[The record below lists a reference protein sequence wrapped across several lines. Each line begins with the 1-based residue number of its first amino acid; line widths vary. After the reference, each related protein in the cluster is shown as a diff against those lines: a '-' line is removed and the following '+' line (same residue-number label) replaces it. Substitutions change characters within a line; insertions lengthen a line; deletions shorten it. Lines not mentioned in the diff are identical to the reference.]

1 MRSSHVITLAV
12 ALTSASL
19 SVAQAQP
26 AGTLQDIQIRGT
38 TDLLTGLVKVNLP
51 VQVGDPVSQI
61 NLTAVQLAVLGQG
74 FFQKASAELQ
84 DIAGKTVLVITVVP
98 NSDIKA
104 LVVKS
109 TFIPPDRIKAAL
121 EGNLNISAG
130 TTLNAVRVE
139 QSKDL
144 LSKAYRDAGFPFA
157 PRVITDIVEA
167 KDGAT
172 ITYTLEE
179 TAPLSKLVLKG
190 NTAIPV
196 AVLEAAFAPLVSSG
210 KFDVAAYQRAIQ
222 TVGMAYA
229 NAGYSGSGIDVKSSE
244 LAGGTLTIQ
253 LRELKIASIDTTPLG
268 KAVVLKAKAGD
279 LFNVKTLGDELR
291 LIGNQL
297 GQTVELGFAQSQ
309 DNPAT
314 VSVSFTLSP
323 LPAGKV
329 TRVEVKGSGVLSP
342 AEIKAALRLRVGDQY
357 NVSLAQDDYLSLQKA
372 YREKGFELATQ
383 PDPISFT
390 DGVLTFNLREIK
402 IGAYELKWKGN
413 QTSQDRIVLR
423 ELPAPGSL
431 FNAEKLRKGFEN
443 VIRTSIFQ
451 LGTPQIR
458 PSESDPTSLIVSLEV
473 SDTAKFNF
481 FPGLTWSS
489 LDGFSGNL
497 GLEYNNLFGLAHK
510 VTLQLSGQQNDAG
523 QYLSGS
529 LSYTVPWLDI
539 DFLDFKTVRTQVT
552 GSVYSTVTG
561 NIKLLDANNAQVKN
575 TDATGTPVDPAREY
589 SQRSSGVEFS
599 VSRPLSD
606 FLSLGIS
613 ASYTQDQN
621 YLENATDADL
631 LPRVGLPVSPGT
643 PLTSLPS
650 VSSYVP
656 QDGATTLL
664 SSGLNFDNTNNPEF
678 PSSGFRASGNV
689 GFGFGN
695 AGATNYNWT
704 RVATGGSTYFGFGD
718 VLSNGS
724 NQQVVA
730 VRANAGTLF
739 GSAPANRQFSVG
751 GSDVS
756 VSPAETL
763 HGYESREFTGTNFFS
778 SSAEYRY
785 NFNVNAGIAQGLYGV
800 AFADLG
806 DAWQSTRDPF
816 LKWGVGAG
824 VQLNLG
830 LGTFLLPALRFD
842 YAFSERNP
850 NGKFSFRL
858 GNFF

>member
-19 SVAQAQP
+19 SVALAQP

-61 NLTAVQLAVLGQG
+61 NLTAVQLAVLAQG

-84 DIAGKTVLVITVVP
+84 DVAGKTVLVITVVP
-98 NSDIKA
+98 NSDIKE

-109 TFIPPDRIKAAL
+109 TFIPPDRIKSAL

-190 NTAIPV
+190 NTALP
-196 AVLEAAFAPLVSSG
+196 AGVLEAAFAPLVSAG
-210 KFDVAAYQRAIQ
+210 KFDVTAYQRAIQ
-222 TVGMAYA
+222 TVGLAYA
-229 NAGYSGSGIDVKSSE
+229 NAGYSGSGVDLSRSE
-244 LAGGTLTIQ
+244 LASGTLTVQ
-253 LRELKIASIDTTPLG
+253 VRELKIASIDTAPLG
-268 KAVVLKAKAGD
+268 KAVALKTKAGD

-314 VSVSFTLSP
+314 VNVSFTLSP

-329 TRVEVKGSGVLSP
+329 TKVEVKGSGVLTP
-342 AEIKAALRLRVGDQY
+342 EEIKAALRLRVGDQY
-357 NVSLAQDDYLSLQKA
+357 NVALAQDDYIALQKA

-383 PDPISFT
+383 PDPISFA

-413 QTSQDRIVLR
+413 QTSQDRIILR

-431 FNAEKLRKGFEN
+431 FNADKLRKGFEN
-443 VIRTSIFQ
+443 VIRTGIFQ

-510 VTLQLSGQQNDAG
+510 VSLQLSGQQNDAG

-561 NIKLLDANNAQVKN
+561 NLKLLDASGAQVKN
-575 TDATGTPVDPAREY
+575 TDAAGTAVDPAREY

-621 YLENATDADL
+621 YLENATDADNS
-631 LPRVGLPVSPGT
+631 PRVGPGT

-650 VSSYVP
+650 VASFVP

-678 PSSGFRASGNV
+678 PSSGYRASGNL

-704 RVATGGSTYFGFGD
+704 RVATGGSTYFGFGN

-730 VRANAGTLF
+730 LRANVGTLF

-763 HGYESREFTGTNFFS
+763 HGYEAREFTGTNFFS

-785 NFNVNAGIAQGLYGV
+785 NFGVNAGIAQGLYGV

-842 YAFSERNP
+842 YAFSERG
-850 NGKFSFRL
+850 GKFSFRL